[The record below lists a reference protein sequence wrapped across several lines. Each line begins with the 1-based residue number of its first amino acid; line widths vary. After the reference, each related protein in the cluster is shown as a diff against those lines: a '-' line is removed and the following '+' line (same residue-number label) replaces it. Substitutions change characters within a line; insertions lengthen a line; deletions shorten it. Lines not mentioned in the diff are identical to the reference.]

1 MFAKWVL
8 TLGKEQ
14 PTTAAV
20 IMALISIVET
30 SLPPSHILT
39 PLAYLGKEQPTIT
52 VVIMPQIQIL
62 ETSLQPSHTLTPLGK
77 ERPTVTAVI
86 MPQIQIITETPLQPK
101 CTLTQTYLPRLNPER
116 RGARGVAL
124 FLNL

>member
-14 PTTAAV
+14 PTTTAV

-30 SLPPSHILT
+30 SLPPSHTLT
-39 PLAYLGKEQPTIT
+39 PLAYQQPTTT

-62 ETSLQPSHTLTPLGK
+62 ETSLRLSHTLTPLGK